1 MVNSQLNLPPEV
13 LQSCDDILLSVKTPR
28 LIHKLGA
35 MTKEL
40 KEKGGTTLRSSRY
53 DRLPTTVVPLGQE
66 GNPVPSTPLVRV
78 DIDATVSFYGM
89 FSAINQRVFLQNQDN
104 ILSEV
109 SELMGLSMRMS
120 EDQLARDALQA
131 SKLSGRSKFSLIV
144 LEAQA

>member
-53 DRLPTTVVPLGQE
+53 DRLPTTVVPLAQE

-78 DIDATVSFYGM
+78 D
-89 FSAINQRVFLQNQDN
+89 
-104 ILSEV
+104 
-109 SELMGLSMRMS
+109 
-120 EDQLARDALQA
+120 
-131 SKLSGRSKFSLIV
+131 KLYVHNKSSLIILKTEV
-144 LEAQA
+144 VIN